1 MSMVSL
7 PGLRAIIDSMSR
19 ERNLPQSIV
28 QDALRE
34 ALLKGYER
42 YRRLQSLN
50 DPHFKEDYFHN
61 FLVEL
66 DLEAEGF
73 RVLAT
78 KTVVEKVTNPDS
90 EVALKGVPVHL
101 AQAQLGDSVV
111 VDVTPEQ
118 GEFGRL
124 AALQTK
130 QVLTQKLQEEQCR
143 LIKEQFQELRGTV
156 LPARVVRLDR
166 KGIVMGISSGL
177 GEPEVEAE
185 LPNYEKLH
193 QDNYQVDAV
202 FKVYLKKVYETP
214 RSGPQLRVSRATT
227 GLVVGILT
235 GAVPEIQQEIVQIV
249 SVVRDSVPSFETVAS
264 RSKIAVDSQHPD
276 LDPVAACM
284 GERGERLQAV
294 VSELRGEK
302 IELVRWSDDP
312 ATFIASALT
321 PAKVKEVRI
330 LDPSECLAEA
340 IVPADQLALALGPE
354 EQNVKLAARLTG
366 WTIEVKTADRS

>member
-1 MSMVSL
+1 
-7 PGLRAIIDSMSR
+7 MSR
-19 ERNLPQSIV
+19 ERNLPQSVV

-42 YRRLQSLN
+42 YRRLHCLN
-50 DPHFKEDYFHN
+50 EPQFKEDEFHH
-61 FLVEL
+61 FEVEL
-66 DLEAEGF
+66 NLEAEGF

-78 KTVVEKVTNPDS
+78 KTVVEKVANPDS

-101 AQAQLGDSVV
+101 APAGLGDRIV
-111 VDVTPEQ
+111 VDVTPDQ

-130 QVLTQKLQEEQCR
+130 QVLTQKLQQEQCR

-177 GEPEVEAE
+177 GKPEVEAE
-185 LPNYEKLH
+185 LPNYEKLP
-193 QDNYQVDAV
+193 QDNYQVDGV

-227 GLVVGILT
+227 GLVAGILMES
-235 GAVPEIQQEIVQIV
+235 VPEIQQDIVQIV
-249 SVVRDSVPSFETVAS
+249 SVARDSIPSSTTVAP
-264 RSKIAVDSQHPD
+264 RSKIAVNTKQPD
-276 LDPVAACM
+276 LDPIAACM
-284 GERGERLQAV
+284 GKRGQRLQAV

-312 ATFIASALT
+312 ATFIARALA
-321 PAKVKEVRI
+321 PAKVKEVII

-340 IVPADQLALALGPE
+340 IVPADQLPLALGQE
-354 EQNVKLAARLTG
+354 KQNLKLAARLTG
-366 WTIEVKTADRS
+366 WTIEVTAAADS

>member
-7 PGLRAIIDSMSR
+7 PGLRAIIDSISR
-19 ERNLPQSIV
+19 ERNLPESIV

-42 YRRLQSLN
+42 YRRLHCLN
-50 DPHFKEDYFHN
+50 EPNLNEDCFDN

-90 EVALKGVPVHL
+90 EVAFKGVPVHL
-101 AQAQLGDSVV
+101 APAQLGDTVV

-118 GEFGRL
+118 GEFGRQ

-130 QVLTQKLQEEQCR
+130 QVLTQKLLEEQCR

-156 LPARVVRLDR
+156 LPARVLRPDR
-166 KGIVMGISSGL
+166 KGIIMGISSGK

-193 QDNYQVDAV
+193 QDNYQVDAT

-227 GLVVGILT
+227 GLVAGILK
-235 GAVPEIQQEIVQIV
+235 GAVPEIQQEIVLIV
-249 SVVRDSVPSFETVAS
+249 SVARDSIPSFATVAP
-264 RSKIAVDSQHPD
+264 RSKIAVDTQQPD
-276 LDPVAACM
+276 LDPIAACL

-312 ATFIASALT
+312 ATFIARALA

-340 IVPADQLALALGPE
+340 IVSANQMLLALGPE
-354 EQNVKLAARLTG
+354 KQNVKLAARLTG
-366 WTIEVKTADRS
+366 WTIKVTTAVRS

>member
-1 MSMVSL
+1 
-7 PGLRAIIDSMSR
+7 MSR
-19 ERNLPQSIV
+19 ERNLPKSIV

-42 YRRLQSLN
+42 YRRLHCLN
-50 DPHFKEDYFHN
+50 EPQFNEDEFHN
-61 FLVEL
+61 FEVEL
-66 DLEAEGF
+66 NLEAEGF

-78 KTVVEKVTNPDS
+78 KTVVEKVANPDS

-101 AQAQLGDSVV
+101 APAELGDSIV

-130 QVLTQKLQEEQCR
+130 QVLTQKLQQEQCR

-166 KGIVMGISSGL
+166 KGIVMGISSGV
-177 GEPEVEAE
+177 GKPEVEAE

-193 QDNYQVDAV
+193 QDNYQVDGL

-227 GLVVGILT
+227 GLVAGILT
-235 GAVPEIQQEIVQIV
+235 EAVPEIQQEIVQIV
-249 SVVRDSVPSFETVAS
+249 SLARDSIPSSATVAP
-264 RSKIAVDSQHPD
+264 RSKIAVDTQQPD
-276 LDPVAACM
+276 LNPIAACM

-312 ATFIASALT
+312 ATFIARALA

-340 IVPADQLALALGPE
+340 IVPAGQLLLALGQE
-354 EQNVKLAARLTG
+354 KQNVKLAARLTG
-366 WTIEVKTADRS
+366 WTIEVKAAADS

>member
-1 MSMVSL
+1 MVSL

-19 ERNLPQSIV
+19 ERNLPQSVV

-42 YRRLQSLN
+42 YRRLHCLN
-50 DPHFKEDYFHN
+50 EPHFKEDCFHN
-61 FLVEL
+61 FQVEL
-66 DLEAEGF
+66 NLEAEGF

-78 KTVVEKVTNPDS
+78 KTVVEKVANPDS

-101 AQAQLGDSVV
+101 GPAQLGDSVV
-111 VDVTPEQ
+111 VDVTPDQ

-177 GEPEVEAE
+177 GKPEVEAE
-185 LPNYEKLH
+185 LPNHEKLQ

-227 GLVVGILT
+227 GLVAGILT

-249 SVVRDSVPSFETVAS
+249 SVARDSVPSSATVAP
-264 RSKIAVDSQHPD
+264 RSKIAVDTQQPD
-276 LDPVAACM
+276 LDPIAACM
-284 GERGERLQAV
+284 GERGERLQAA

-312 ATFIASALT
+312 ATFIARALA

-330 LDPSECLAEA
+330 LDPEECLAEA
-340 IVPADQLALALGPE
+340 IVPADQLPLALGPE
-354 EQNVKLAARLTG
+354 KQNVKLAARLTG
-366 WTIEVKTADRS
+366 WTIEVTAAVDS

>member
-1 MSMVSL
+1 MVSL
-7 PGLRAIIDSMSR
+7 PGLRAIIDCMSR
-19 ERNLPQSIV
+19 ERNLPKSIV

-42 YRRLQSLN
+42 YRRLHCLN
-50 DPHFKEDYFHN
+50 EPQFNEDEFHN
-61 FLVEL
+61 FEVEL
-66 DLEAEGF
+66 NLEAEGF

-78 KTVVEKVTNPDS
+78 KTVVEKVANPDS

-101 AQAQLGDSVV
+101 APAELGDSIV

-130 QVLTQKLQEEQCR
+130 QVLTQKLQQEQCR

-166 KGIVMGISSGL
+166 KGIVMGISSGV
-177 GEPEVEAE
+177 GKPEVEAE

-193 QDNYQVDAV
+193 QDNYQVDGL

-227 GLVVGILT
+227 GLVAGILT
-235 GAVPEIQQEIVQIV
+235 EAVPEIQQEIVQIV
-249 SVVRDSVPSFETVAS
+249 SLARDSIPSSATVAP
-264 RSKIAVDSQHPD
+264 RSKIAVDTQQPD
-276 LDPVAACM
+276 LNPIAACM

-312 ATFIASALT
+312 ATFIARALA

-340 IVPADQLALALGPE
+340 IVPAGQLLLALGQE
-354 EQNVKLAARLTG
+354 KQNVKLAARLTG
-366 WTIEVKTADRS
+366 WTIEVKAAADS